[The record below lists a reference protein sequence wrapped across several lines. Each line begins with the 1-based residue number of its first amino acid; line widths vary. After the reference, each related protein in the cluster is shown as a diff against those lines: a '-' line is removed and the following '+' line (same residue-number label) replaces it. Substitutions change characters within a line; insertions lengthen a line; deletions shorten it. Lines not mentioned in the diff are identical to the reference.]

1 MGCCLEMQFILSYIT
16 EHSFQVFCVEIVW
29 PRCPEWR
36 VAGDKSSLTAYLAGW
51 LAKSFS
57 LSLTCF
63 TCKMGIRT
71 GRLNELIH
79 VKWRRIAKAEVYMG
93 EVQRSPKIHPANQR
107 QRKRGSDTAWHTYIH
122 STPFG
127 GPRLCR
133 RYFIVGIVFPSLAG
147 IQTLAFGT
155 HVAFQSS
162 AWVVEGVGEE
172 ANRSVELSE
181 SPLPTESFQ
190 NI

>member
-1 MGCCLEMQFILSYIT
+1 MQFILSYIT
-16 EHSFQVFCVEIVW
+16 ERSFQDFCVEIVW
-29 PRCPEWR
+29 PRVSIVLSR
-36 VAGDKSSLTAYLAGW
+36 MKSGWGHILRHRLLAGW

-63 TCKMGIRT
+63 ICKMGIRT

-79 VKWRRIAKAEVYMG
+79 VKWWCIAKAEVYIG
-93 EVQRSPKIHPANQR
+93 EVQRSSKIHPANQR
-107 QRKRGSDTAWHTYIH
+107 QRKRGSDAARHTYIH

-127 GPRLCR
+127 GPSLCT
-133 RYFIVGIVFPSLAG
+133 RYFIVGIVFPSLVR
-147 IQTLAFGT
+147 IQTPAFGT
-155 HVAFQSS
+155 HVVSHCS
-162 AWVVEGVGEE
+162 AWVVEEVGEE

-181 SPLPTESFQ
+181 SPLPRQSFR